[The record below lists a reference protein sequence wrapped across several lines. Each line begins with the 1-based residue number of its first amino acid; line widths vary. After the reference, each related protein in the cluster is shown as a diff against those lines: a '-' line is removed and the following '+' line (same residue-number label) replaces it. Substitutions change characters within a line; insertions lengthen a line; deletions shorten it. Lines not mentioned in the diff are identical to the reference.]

1 MPQSRA
7 SVAPRSHLRTPSTNP
22 SRKMCKL
29 YILCSE
35 QLSQQPHYDY
45 GLRAVKSVLVMA
57 GSLKRANPD
66 LNEDVTLIRALRDS
80 NIPKFLADDLPLFH
94 AIHAA
99 NGSLLDD
106 AHGRVR
112 HEARRGPRGSRGN
125 GKDREQ
131 QGPGQGH
138 GHPVRRVQLQRPDRL
153 QDDGEA
159 LPQAGNWTCLDEFNR
174 FDIEVLSVV
183 AQQLLILR
191 EGLIQGKEHINFMGI
206 KILLKD
212 HHSS

>member
-45 GLRAVKSVLVMA
+45 GLRAAKSVLVMA

-131 QGPGQGH
+131 QGPGQGR

-159 LPQAGNWTCLDEFNR
+159 LPRAGNWTCLDEFNR

-191 EGLIQGKEHINFMGI
+191 EDLIQGKEHINFMGI
-206 KILLKD
+206 EILLKD

>member
-66 LNEDVTLIRALRDS
+66 LNEDMTLIRALRDS
-80 NIPKFLADDLPLFH
+80 NIPKFLADDLPPFH

-153 QDDGEA
+153 QDDGET
-159 LPQAGNWTCLDEFNR
+159 LPRAGNWTCLDEFNR

-183 AQQLLILR
+183 AQQRLILR

-206 KILLKD
+206 EILLKD

>member
-159 LPQAGNWTCLDEFNR
+159 LPRAGNWTCLDEFNR

-206 KILLKD
+206 EILLKD